1 MRGVTEYA
9 VRTFAVAALVLA
21 TLITAAVVLTGADGP
36 YRLRLQF
43 ENAGQ
48 LVAGNV
54 VKVGGADVGV
64 VRDIR
69 LTPRGLAEVEVE
81 IDDDELAPLHRG
93 TGASIR
99 LSSLSSVAGRYIALH
114 PGANDAPA
122 IPGDGTIGTEHTEA
136 PVELDAILSTFDAE
150 TRLALQRVAHG
161 TSSVLGD
168 RGRAA
173 NRALEALNPALDRMT
188 SVSRELTRR
197 DARLERFLAA
207 SSAVVTAIASRR
219 SEVDRAILD
228 TADVADT
235 LEHSGGALEA
245 TLRRAPPALRD
256 SGRMLRDLRA
266 TLATARPTLEL
277 ARPAAAPL
285 GRVLRRAAPVAR
297 RARPALR
304 DVRALL
310 PDLLAALRSLP
321 ALDRAARPAFGETVG
336 ALRGAMP
343 IIAAARAYT
352 PDLVGGY
359 FGGFGG
365 TTGGYY
371 DANGHVLRVQPME
384 FAGSSSSPGLLN
396 ALLPGIVRPPGQY
409 TGHVARCPGAGT
421 QRHPDGSNPVQLPE
435 ASCDPGQVP

>member
-1 MRGVTEYA
+1 MRRVSEHA
-9 VRTFAVAALVLA
+9 VRTFAVGALVLA
-21 TLITAAVVLTGADGP
+21 AAITAAVVLTGADGT

-43 ENAGQ
+43 DNAGQ
-48 LVAGNV
+48 LVPGNV

-64 VRDIR
+64 VEDIR
-69 LTPRGLAEVEVE
+69 LTSRGRAEVKVE
-81 IDDDELAPLHRG
+81 IEDGELAPLHRG
-93 TGASIR
+93 TRASIR
-99 LSSLSSVAGRYIALH
+99 LSSLSSVAGRYVALH

-122 IPGDGTIGTEHTEA
+122 IESGGTIGATHTEA

-150 TRLALQRVAHG
+150 TRLAVQGVAHG
-161 TSSVLGD
+161 TSSALAG
-168 RGRAA
+168 RGRAV
-173 NRALEALNPALDRMT
+173 NRALEALNPALERL
-188 SVSRELTRR
+188 SSLSRELARR
-197 DARLERFLAA
+197 DARLERFIAA
-207 SSAVVTAIASRR
+207 SSAIVTAVASRR
-219 SEVDRAILD
+219 ADLDRAILD

-235 LEHSGGALEA
+235 LEESGGALEA
-245 TLRRAPPALRD
+245 TLLRAPPALRD
-256 SGRMLRDLRA
+256 TRRMLRDLRG

-277 ARPAAAPL
+277 ARPVAGPAARL
-285 GRVLRRAAPVAR
+285 LRRAAPVAR

-321 ALDRAARPAFGETVG
+321 ALERAARPAFGETTG

-384 FAGSSSSPGLLN
+384 FAGSSTSPGLLN
-396 ALLPGIVRPPGQY
+396 ALLPGLVRPPGQY
-409 TGHVARCPGAGT
+409 TGHVARCPGGAT
-421 QRHPDGSNPVQLPE
+421 QGHPDGSNPVQLPE
-435 ASCDPGQVP
+435 APCDPKQVP